1 MSDSD
6 LKVQVRVLEDKNAT
20 LERRMLA
27 MEKTQKLT
35 DKEVTTHSVQ
45 IGNLDERQTKHS
57 ARHDGNYEKL
67 DRKIDDSVNKIFVA
81 IDGLSKKINENTGRD
96 AVLKII
102 GGAFSGAVIVWVLN
116 AWFT

>member
-1 MSDSD
+1 MTDD
-6 LKVQVRVLEDKNAT
+6 EIQVKVRVLEDKHDSF
-20 LERRMLA
+20 ERRVSA
-27 MEKTQKLT
+27 MERTQKIT

-45 IGNLDERQTKHS
+45 IGNLDERQTKHT

-67 DRKIDDSVNKIFVA
+67 DKKIDDSGNKIYLA
-81 IDGLSKKINENTGRD
+81 INELSKKINENTGRD

-102 GGAFSGAVIVWVLN
+102 GGAFSGGVIVWVLK

>member
-1 MSDSD
+1 MSDD
-6 LKVQVRVLEDKNAT
+6 NIQVKVRVLEDKNESF
-20 LERRMLA
+20 ERRMLA

-67 DRKIDDSVNKIFVA
+67 DKKIDDSVNKIFVA

-102 GGAFSGAVIVWVLN
+102 GGAFSGGVIVWVLKE
-116 AWFT
+116 WFT